1 MKSIQGWLV
10 ASALA
15 LTLQSA
21 FAADIKPIDNIVAV
35 VNDDVITR
43 QELDV
48 MVKQLRTQIPKGNQV
63 DVKTLQQQA
72 LTRLI
77 NKDLMIQAA
86 KRANISVSQED
97 VNEAI
102 HQFATQRKL
111 TVKELVNRLRK
122 EGISES
128 QLRLTMQENLL
139 VQRLEQSEV
148 MAKSQV
154 SDAEIDSAI
163 ARAQQEGRQ
172 LPPPV
177 TAYSF
182 HVQHILL
189 KSDNNVTRKLIEQI
203 AHQARSGASFEQLA
217 RQYSQD
223 GSAENGGDLGW
234 LMDGETVPAFE
245 AAVKQLKPGQIST
258 PVKTQFG
265 WHVIRL
271 LEVRSDD
278 SPQQRLR
285 NGMRAVLV
293 QEKSQILHQ
302 NLLKQLQDQSYIHIN
317 SLDK

>member
-86 KRANISVSQED
+86 KRANISVSQDD

-172 LPPPV
+172 LPPPI

-182 HVQHILL
+182 HVQHILI
-189 KSDNNVTRKLIEQI
+189 KNDNIVTRKLIEQI

-234 LMDGETVPAFE
+234 LMDGETVPPFE
-245 AAVKQLKPGQIST
+245 AAVKQLKPGQISS

>member
-48 MVKQLRTQIPKGNQV
+48 MVKQLRTQIPKGNPV

-86 KRANISVSQED
+86 KRANISVSQDD

-172 LPPPV
+172 LPPPI

-182 HVQHILL
+182 HVQHILI
-189 KSDNNVTRKLIEQI
+189 KNDNNVTRKLIEQI

-234 LMDGETVPAFE
+234 LMDGETVPPFE
-245 AAVKQLKPGQIST
+245 AAVKQLKPGQISS

>member
-189 KSDNNVTRKLIEQI
+189 KSDNNVTRNLIEQI

>member
-86 KRANISVSQED
+86 KRANISVSQDD